1 MIGPSFQG
9 VNRLSALLYE
19 KIADREVYTEYYFP
33 RVLVKDY
40 NAMTDKK
47 NIFDWAYQNYEPSE
61 IDLSK
66 PQALD
71 ADQSNTTN

>member
-1 MIGPSFQG
+1 MIAPSFQG
-9 VNRLSALLYE
+9 VNRLSALSYE
-19 KIADREVYTEYYFP
+19 KIADREVYTRYYFP
-33 RVLVKDY
+33 RVQVKDY
-40 NAMTDKK
+40 NAMIDGR
-47 NIFDWAYQNYEPSE
+47 NIFDWANQNYEPSE